1 MSSEEKLIIK
11 PLYNYGQFKVCELCS
26 SKEEETKP
34 KTSDVKEEIKINIRG
49 PRKYRTGGKLNINK
63 V

>member
-1 MSSEEKLIIK
+1 MSSEEKLIVK

-26 SKEEETKP
+26 SKEETNP
-34 KTSDVKEEIKINIRG
+34 KTSDVKEEIKINIKG